1 MDMTNHFKRALR
13 GSQPQIGFW
22 TGNADPYV
30 TSIFAS
36 TGYDWLVIDGEH
48 GPNDLRSILGQLQAM
63 AAYPTAP
70 VVRPAKG
77 DATTIKQL
85 LDVGAQ
91 NLLIP
96 MVETAQQAAELVAAT
111 RYPPEGIRGVGS
123 ALAYAS
129 RWKQIPDY
137 LKRANDEIC
146 LLVQAESI
154 TAIDNLDA
162 IAATEG
168 VDGVF
173 FGPADLGASMGYL
186 HDPANPAVQEAVL
199 DGMRRVLAHG
209 KAAGIL
215 TTNREFAQRCIDIG
229 AQFVAVGVDTLLMT
243 QAAKQLLASYQ

>member
-1 MDMTNHFKRALR
+1 MDMTNYFKRALR
-13 GSQPQIGFW
+13 GSQTQIGLW

-30 TSIFAS
+30 TEIFAAV
-36 TGYDWLVIDGEH
+36 GYDWLVIDGEH
-48 GPNDLRSILGQLQAM
+48 GPNDLRSILGQLQSM
-63 AAYPTAP
+63 AAYTTAP
-70 VVRPAKG
+70 VVRPVKG
-77 DATTIKQL
+77 DAATIKQL
-85 LDVGAQ
+85 LDIGAQ

-96 MVETAQQAAELVAAT
+96 MVESAAQAAALVAAT

-123 ALAYAS
+123 ALARAS
-129 RWKQIPDY
+129 HWKLTPDY
-137 LKRANDEIC
+137 LKRANDEVC
-146 LLVQAESI
+146 LLVQAESVA
-154 TAIDNLDA
+154 AIENIEA

-199 DGMRRVLAHG
+199 NGMQQVLSCG

-215 TTNREFAQRCIDIG
+215 TTNKEFARRCIDIG

-243 QAAKQLLASYQ
+243 QSAKKLLADYK